1 MLVGT
6 PIGNL
11 DDLTP
16 RAAAALAT
24 AEIIA
29 CEDTRRTG
37 RLLTHLGLAAPKL
50 LVANDHTE
58 PDVAHEVVERIAAGQ
73 RVVVV
78 TDAGMPGISDPGEA
92 LVRAVVDAG
101 FAVEIVPGPS
111 ALDTA
116 LVISGLPAGRFCF
129 EGFLPRKGSARRARL
144 AAIAGEERTVVVY
157 EAPHRLQRTVADLH
171 DVCGG
176 DRRVAIVRELTKV
189 HEEHWRGSLAEARTM
204 VDERTPRGE
213 YVLVVDGAEPPAA
226 ADDGTLRAAFAA
238 ERAAGHSTRDA
249 VDTVAERFGVPR
261 RRVYELAI
269 QAYTG
274 TDV

>member
-16 RAAAALAT
+16 RAAATLAS
-24 AEIIA
+24 ADVIA

-37 RLLTHLGLAAPKL
+37 RLLNHLGVAAPKL

-58 PDVAHEVVERIAAGQ
+58 SHVAHEVVERIGTGQ

-92 LVRAVVDAG
+92 LVHAVLDAG
-101 FAVEIVPGPS
+101 LPVEVVPGPS

-129 EGFLPRKGSARRARL
+129 EGSLPRKGASRRERL
-144 AAIAGEERTVVVY
+144 EAIAAEERTVVLY
-157 EAPHRLQRTVADLH
+157 EAPHRVERTIADLH
-171 DVCGG
+171 DVCGA
-176 DRRVAIVRELTKV
+176 DRQVAILRELTKM
-189 HEEHWRGSLAEARTM
+189 HEEHWRGTLADARTM
-204 VDERTPRGE
+204 LDDRTPRGE
-213 YVLVVDGAEPPAA
+213 YVLVIAGAEPPAA
-226 ADDGTLRAAFAA
+226 ADDGTLRAAVSA
-238 ERAAGHSTRDA
+238 ERAAGRSTRDA

-261 RRVYELAI
+261 RRVYDLAI
-269 QAYTG
+269 HT
-274 TDV
+274 